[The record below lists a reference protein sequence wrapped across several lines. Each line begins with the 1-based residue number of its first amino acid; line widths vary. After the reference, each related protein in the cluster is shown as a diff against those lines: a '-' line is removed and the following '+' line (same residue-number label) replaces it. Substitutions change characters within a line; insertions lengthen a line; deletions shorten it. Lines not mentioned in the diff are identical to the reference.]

1 MPKPEAEFDLNCD
14 LGEGEPPDR
23 TLALLDLVDSAN
35 LATGGHAGDERS
47 LRFGLAQAR
56 LRNVHAGAHP
66 GLPGG
71 GDFGRTA
78 RHPVSPDDLRT
89 LLADQLDRFAA
100 VASELGVPWHH
111 VKLHGAL
118 YHAVEADPDL
128 ARVYLEGVV
137 RHGPGRAVYARCGG
151 EVQAAAS
158 RVPGVDVWA
167 EAFLDR
173 AYADDGTLVPR
184 GTPGAL
190 VTEPAEV
197 RRRLVDLRTR
207 AGLPTAGGGWV
218 SLQPRT
224 LCLHGDSPRAVE
236 CLREIRREMPRPPGR
251 TSDPHRVNPAAH
263 RK

>member
-1 MPKPEAEFDLNCD
+1 MPTPEPEAEFDLNCD
-14 LGEGEPPDR
+14 LGEGEPPER

-47 LRFGLAQAR
+47 LRFGLENAR

-66 GLPGG
+66 GLPAR
-71 GDFGRTA
+71 GDFGRST
-78 RHPVSPDDLRT
+78 PPPLTPGDLRA
-89 LLADQLDRFAA
+89 LLADQLGRFAA
-100 VASELGVPWHH
+100 LASDLGVPWHH

-118 YHAVEADPDL
+118 YHAVDADPDL
-128 ARVYLEGVV
+128 ARAFLEFVV
-137 RHGPGRAVYARCGG
+137 RHWPGRAVYARCGG
-151 EVQAAAS
+151 EVQAAAA
-158 RVPGVDVWA
+158 RVPGAVVWA

-184 GTPGAL
+184 GAPGAL
-190 VTEPAEV
+190 VTEPADV
-197 RRRLVDLRTR
+197 CRRLADLRTR

-236 CLREIRREMPRPPGR
+236 CLLEIRREMPRRPVGPWNR
-251 TSDPHRVNPAAH
+251 PA
-263 RK
+263 